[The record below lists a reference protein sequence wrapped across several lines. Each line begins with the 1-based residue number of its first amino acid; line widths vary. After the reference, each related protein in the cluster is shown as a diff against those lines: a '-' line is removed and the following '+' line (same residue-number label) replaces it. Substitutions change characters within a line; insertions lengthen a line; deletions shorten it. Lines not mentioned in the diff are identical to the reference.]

1 MKKTNYNAF
10 LALARA
16 GLWETDLKLSPYE
29 KVDFNEIYKLAE
41 EQSVLGLVTAGLE
54 HIVDVKV
61 PQEILLTYIGN
72 VLQME
77 IRNKEMNKFL
87 AVIVGRLRKTGV
99 YTVLVKGQGIA
110 QCYERP
116 LWRTAGDIDLLL
128 DDSNFWRA
136 KLFFDKESGIVAN
149 VMDNDKRKHLEY
161 ELDSWDIELH
171 GTLHTDLYGRL
182 DRVVDEVQ
190 RKVFCQGAVR
200 SWSNNDT
207 TIFLPSPD
215 DDIIFVFTHILQHFS
230 QGGIGLR
237 QICDLCRLL
246 YMYKSEIDHRL
257 LKERLCT
264 MRLLKEWKTFA
275 TLAVDFLGMPSD
287 AYPLYQSSKV
297 FKKKAEKVM
306 EFVLEVGNMG
316 HNRDTSYV
324 QRYPYIVSKII
335 SFFRES
341 GDAIRHS
348 FIFPEY
354 SARVWCRMVKNGVL
368 SVVYR

>member
-87 AVIVGRLRKTGV
+87 AVIVERLRKTGV

-136 KLFFDKESGIVAN
+136 KFF
-149 VMDNDKRKHLEY
+149 
-161 ELDSWDIELH
+161 
-171 GTLHTDLYGRL
+171 
-182 DRVVDEVQ
+182 
-190 RKVFCQGAVR
+190 F
-200 SWSNNDT
+200 
-207 TIFLPSPD
+207 
-215 DDIIFVFTHILQHFS
+215 
-230 QGGIGLR
+230 
-237 QICDLCRLL
+237 
-246 YMYKSEIDHRL
+246 
-257 LKERLCT
+257 
-264 MRLLKEWKTFA
+264 
-275 TLAVDFLGMPSD
+275 
-287 AYPLYQSSKV
+287 
-297 FKKKAEKVM
+297 
-306 EFVLEVGNMG
+306 
-316 HNRDTSYV
+316 
-324 QRYPYIVSKII
+324 
-335 SFFRES
+335 
-341 GDAIRHS
+341 
-348 FIFPEY
+348 
-354 SARVWCRMVKNGVL
+354 
-368 SVVYR
+368 